1 MITFGRHGGEENLL
15 LGRAEL
21 AARSVEIVK
30 TDRGGNITC
39 HFPGQLVAYPVFRV
53 GKRTNGLHGF
63 VRTLEEIVI
72 RSAAAFGVEAARWE
86 GRPGVWIGPASC
98 ARSACALRHW
108 VSFHGFAL
116 NVGNDLSLFSAIT
129 LCGLHDAEATSLS
142 RECGDDSLS
151 MQEVKD
157 VCTREFQTLFASP
170 RGSVLSCP
178 ATTPSPIPAPSWKGL
193 ICTRSATAP
202 SVRTCSNA
210 SHARPPRSSSSA
222 TPAPA
227 TVPSAT
233 SAAASSTRPTPKSP
247 PAWARQR
254 RPSACAMPW

>member
-1 MITFGRHGGEENLL
+1 MRIVDLGLISHAQAETIQLDRLPLVSEGAEDTLYLLEHPRTITLGRIGGRENLL
-15 LGRAEL
+15 VSDEVLAMEGIEL
-21 AARSVEIVK
+21 VQTR
-30 TDRGGNITC
+30 RGGNITC

-86 GRPGVWIGPASC
+86 GRPGVWIGNRKLCSLGMC
-98 ARSACALRHW
+98 VRHW

-157 VCTREFQTLFASP
+157 VCTREFQTLFADP
-170 RGSVLSCP
+170 PV
-178 ATTPSPIPAPSWKGL
+178 AP
-193 ICTRSATAP
+193 C
-202 SVRTCSNA
+202 
-210 SHARPPRSSSSA
+210 
-222 TPAPA
+222 
-227 TVPSAT
+227 
-233 SAAASSTRPTPKSP
+233 
-247 PAWARQR
+247 
-254 RPSACAMPW
+254 